1 MFLNTTFMSSKTLE
15 LHTDTAQ
22 SKGYGV
28 YTNPNSVKVLFQTT
42 GKTQTS

>member
-1 MFLNTTFMSSKTLE
+1 MFLNETFMCSTTLE
-15 LHTDTAQ
+15 LHTDATQ

-28 YTNPNSVKVLFQTT
+28 YTSPNGFMVLFQTT